1 MALILT
7 WLRQSQQLGS
17 VRALADGQCGVL
29 QRKARG
35 LISRHGK
42 EAKES
47 SLWAP
52 EMLLITSHLQ
62 LKEETLSFL
71 LLFVDVGN
79 QRSRQG
85 APLSVETVSYLR
97 SLGGSSRDTQIFSCL
112 NDRKAPG

>member
-1 MALILT
+1 M
-7 WLRQSQQLGS
+7 
-17 VRALADGQCGVL
+17 
-29 QRKARG
+29 
-35 LISRHGK
+35 ISRHGK

-71 LLFVDVGN
+71 LLFVDV
-79 QRSRQG
+79 
-85 APLSVETVSYLR
+85 R
-97 SLGGSSRDTQIFSCL
+97 SLGGGGRDTQIFSCL